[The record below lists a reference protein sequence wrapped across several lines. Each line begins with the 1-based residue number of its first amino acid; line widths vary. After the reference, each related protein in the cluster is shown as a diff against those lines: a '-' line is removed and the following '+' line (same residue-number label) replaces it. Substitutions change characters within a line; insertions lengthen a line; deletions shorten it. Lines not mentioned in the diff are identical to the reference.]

1 MIEQPSF
8 DFDGAT
14 YEPALDR
21 VRLNVQMRAVAALML
36 DGRWRTLRQISDATG
51 SPEASVSARLRDMRK
66 PRFGLSIV
74 ERERMGDDGL
84 HRYRLL
90 ASDVLKRAVMAWSD
104 AA

>member
-1 MIEQPSF
+1 
-8 DFDGAT
+8 
-14 YEPALDR
+14 
-21 VRLNVQMRAVAALML
+21 MRAVAALML

-66 PRFGLSIV
+66 PRFGLSTV

-90 ASDVLKRAVMAWSD
+90 ASDALKRAVMAWSD